1 MKLDCEGEM
10 ILIEILIH
18 PILEK
23 TEMFIQERFD
33 KVNTSKRNKTINNNS
48 LYY

>member
-1 MKLDCEGEM
+1 MKLDGEGEM

-23 TEMFIQERFD
+23 TGIFIQERFA
-33 KVNTSKRNKTINNNS
+33 KVNASKEIS
-48 LYY
+48 LNRLL